1 MFVYICL
8 YTYIERESIYDK
20 ILKLGN
26 VGEEYMELIYI
37 ITTLQWVLKYLKI
50 KSYKMGNSLTLMS
63 LISFCLLYTSDA
75 ADEVY

>member
-1 MFVYICL
+1 MYICL
-8 YTYIERESIYDK
+8 CIYVYIYIGRESIYDK

-37 ITTLQWVLKYLKI
+37 ITTLQWVLKHLKI

-63 LISFCLLYTSDA
+63 LISFVPKWDT
-75 ADEVY
+75 